1 MTELTSEI
9 NKLREKINGL
19 DLMTATNKTHVDS
32 CRITVEH
39 LEGLVDRFQDRNES
53 FRIELDSI
61 RRAKLENSRFE
72 QKTQKF
78 DEQIKVIKVVL
89 ENTLNEF
96 KSVEN
101 FTSKFALLLNLHRY
115 LPIKVQ
121 NQILDILWIFLSK
134 KDRRKVEAVL

>member
-1 MTELTSEI
+1 MMTELSSEI

-39 LEGLVDRFQDRNES
+39 LEGLVARFQDRNES
-53 FRIELDSI
+53 FRIELDAI

-96 KSVEN
+96 KSIEN
-101 FTSKFALLLNLHRY
+101 FTSK
-115 LPIKVQ
+115 
-121 NQILDILWIFLSK
+121 
-134 KDRRKVEAVL
+134 

>member
-1 MTELTSEI
+1 MMTDLTLEI

-39 LEGLVDRFQDRNES
+39 LETLVNRFQDRNEN
-53 FRIELDSI
+53 FRIEIDSV
-61 RRAKLENSRFE
+61 RRAKLENSKFE
-72 QKTQKF
+72 QKSQKV

-96 KSVEN
+96 KSIEN
-101 FTSKFALLLNLHRY
+101 FASK
-115 LPIKVQ
+115 
-121 NQILDILWIFLSK
+121 
-134 KDRRKVEAVL
+134 

>member
-1 MTELTSEI
+1 MATDITSEI

-32 CRITVEH
+32 WRITVEH
-39 LEGLVDRFQDRNES
+39 LETLVNRFQDRNES
-53 FRIELDSI
+53 FRIELDSV
-61 RRAKLENSRFE
+61 RRSKLENSKFDH
-72 QKTQKF
+72 KTQKI

-101 FTSKFALLLNLHRY
+101 FASK
-115 LPIKVQ
+115 
-121 NQILDILWIFLSK
+121 
-134 KDRRKVEAVL
+134 